1 MSLKTGR
8 IIRSLSGV
16 YRIDVDGTMYDAK
29 PRGLFR
35 KKQITPIVGDIVD
48 IDVETYTSGYIQHI
62 HERRNELKRPPVS
75 NIDLLVIVMSAVEPD
90 FSTQLLDRFLV
101 IAHSYGLTPRIVI
114 TKKDL
119 ISESKHQDIQNL
131 LSVYELIGYQT
142 QFIGIGDD
150 ISEIVQEWEPGLAVL
165 SGQSGVGKSTLIN
178 HYRPYLHLETN
189 AISQSL
195 NRGKHTTRHVELFQ
209 REHGFIADTPGFSAL
224 DFSHIE
230 KEDLRDYFLEM
241 SQTGKDC
248 KFRNCYHMNEPKCAV
263 KQKVQDNQI
272 AEFRYEHYVQLY
284 NEISNRKVRY

>member
-1 MSLKTGR
+1 MKTGR

-178 HYRPYLHLETN
+178 HYRPDLHLETN

-241 SQTGKDC
+241 SQTGQDC

>member
-1 MSLKTGR
+1 MKTGR

-178 HYRPYLHLETN
+178 HYRPDLHLETN

>member
-1 MSLKTGR
+1 MSLKTGQ

-178 HYRPYLHLETN
+178 HYRPDLHLETN

-241 SQTGKDC
+241 SQTGQDC

>member
-178 HYRPYLHLETN
+178 HYRPDLHLETN

-241 SQTGKDC
+241 SQTGQDC

>member
-178 HYRPYLHLETN
+178 HYRPDLHLETN

>member
-1 MSLKTGR
+1 MKTGQ

-178 HYRPYLHLETN
+178 HYRPDLHLETN

-241 SQTGKDC
+241 SQTGQDC